1 MTTTTSTIACGIAS
15 DVASDVASDLA
26 SNIGADAQASTT
38 HTSRRGFLQS
48 GGALVIGFALPLS
61 GRAANAKTVA
71 GTSATQNKLS
81 AYVRIGSDDKVTVVC
96 GQAEMGQ
103 GVLTAIPMLLAE
115 ELDADWSKV
124 SVEQAPVDAAFN
136 NPMFGMQA
144 TGGST
149 TVRAHWQP
157 MREAGA
163 AARQMLLQAA
173 ATQWGVDA
181 STLTTD
187 KSIVSGPGG
196 KRASYGALAA
206 AASKLPVPVKP
217 MLKDPKT
224 FKLLGK
230 GLRRLDTPAKT
241 NGSARFGIDAQVPG
255 MLVAVMARA
264 PAKDVKPKAMNEA
277 KAKGIKGVQQ
287 IITLPSGVAVLA
299 TGYWAAKKGRDA
311 LEVQWDLP
319 AASKLNSAAI
329 SDLLDDGA
337 NNASAVAKD
346 TGNVRDATANA
357 SKTLDARY
365 EAPYLA
371 HACMEPMNCTAWV
384 RGDEVE
390 IWAGTQSQ
398 GPAQG
403 ILGQV
408 AQVTPA
414 KVKVNTMMLG
424 GGFGRRFA
432 PDFTIDATLL
442 SKISGKPVKLI
453 YTREDD
459 MAAQFYRPPSVVRF
473 EGALDDKG
481 TLTMLKAGVGSPSIM
496 AASGFMQI
504 PPTGVDEFAMEGLA
518 DHPYDIPNQ
527 RLAYGRVEPGPQV
540 WFWRS
545 VGHSQNTFFS
555 ESFIDEMAAAAK
567 KDPFEFRRAMLGN
580 SPRHKA
586 VLELAA
592 QKAGWGTPLAA
603 GRARGIAVASSF
615 GTFCAEVAEV
625 SVDADGTP
633 KVHRVVA
640 AVDCGMTVNPEIIR
654 RQIEGSIVYG
664 LSAALYGK
672 ITFKDGMVEQGNF
685 NNYPVLR
692 MSDMP
697 KVEVHI
703 LPSTEAPGG
712 IGEPGTPPIAP
723 AVVNA
728 LFALTGKRL
737 RSLPIDAAQLKR
749 A

>member
-1 MTTTTSTIACGIAS
+1 MTST
-15 DVASDVASDLA
+15 L
-26 SNIGADAQASTT
+26 
-38 HTSRRGFLQS
+38 TSRRTFMQG
-48 GGALVIGFALPLS
+48 GGALVIGFALPLQ
-61 GRAANAKTVA
+61 GRAATVK
-71 GTSATQNKLS
+71 GSGDNKLN
-81 AYVRIGSDDKVTVVC
+81 AFLRIGTDNSITVVC
-96 GQAEMGQ
+96 GSAEMGQ
-103 GVLTAIPMLLAE
+103 GVHTAIPMLLAE
-115 ELDADWSKV
+115 ELDADWSRV
-124 SVEQAPVDAAFN
+124 RVEQAPVDAAYN

-149 TVRAHWQP
+149 TVRAYWQP

-173 ATQWGVDA
+173 ATQWQVDA
-181 STLTTD
+181 SSLTTD
-187 KSIVSGPGG
+187 KSVVSGPGG
-196 KRASYGALAA
+196 KRATYGALAE
-206 AASKLPVPVKP
+206 AASKLPVPTKP
-217 MLKDPKT
+217 PLKDPKT

-230 GLRRLDTPAKT
+230 GVRRLDTPTKI
-241 NGSARFGIDAQVPG
+241 NGTARYGIDAQVPG
-255 MLVAVMARA
+255 MLVAVMSRA
-264 PAKDVKPKAMNEA
+264 PAKDAKPKSMNEA
-277 KAKGIKGVQQ
+277 KAKAVKGVQQ

-311 LEVQWDLP
+311 LDLQWDMSP
-319 AASKLNSAAI
+319 ASKLNSAAV
-329 SDLLDDGA
+329 SDMLDEGA
-337 NNASAVAKD
+337 LNASAVARD
-346 TGNVRDATANA
+346 EGNVRDAASNA
-357 SKTLDARY
+357 AKTLDARY
-365 EAPYLA
+365 EAPFLA
-371 HACMEPMNCTAWV
+371 HACMEPLNCTAWV

-414 KVKVNTMMLG
+414 KIKVNAMMLG

-453 YTREDD
+453 YSREDD

-481 TLTMLKAGVGSPSIM
+481 KLSMLKAGVGTPSVM
-496 AASGFMQI
+496 AASGFMKI
-504 PPTGVDEFAMEGLA
+504 PDSGVDEFAMEGLG
-518 DHPYDIPNQ
+518 DHPYEIPNQ
-527 RLAYGRVEPGPQV
+527 RLAYGRVEPGPQI

-545 VGHSQNTFFS
+545 VGHSQNSFFT
-555 ESFIDEMAAAAK
+555 EGFIDEMAAAAK
-567 KDPFEFRRAMLGN
+567 TDPFEFRRAMLN
-580 SPRHKA
+580 KSPRHKA

-592 QKAGWGTPLAA
+592 EKAGWGKSLPA
-603 GRARGIAVASSF
+603 GQARGIAVASSF
-615 GTFCAEVAEV
+615 GSYCAQVAEV
-625 SVDADGTP
+625 SVGADGTP

-640 AVDCGMTVNPEIIR
+640 AIDCGQTVNPEIIK
-654 RQIEGSIVYG
+654 RQIEGAIVYG

-672 ITFKDGMVEQGNF
+672 ITHKDGIVEQGNF
-685 NNYPVLR
+685 HNYPVLR
-692 MSDMP
+692 MSEMP

-703 LPSTEAPGG
+703 LPSMQAPGG

-737 RSLPIDAAQLKR
+737 RSLPIDTSQLKK